1 MRYIIAFDVG
11 TTAVKVVCI
20 DRQTGKLTTGK
31 ADCDLFFP
39 QPNFVE
45 QDPHQLW
52 DALCTACRECVAKA
66 QPDLSEIGGM
76 VICAPWRNIIPLDKD
91 GNVLH
96 RSLIWMDARGIDQA
110 ARLNRSMNTTSFTGQ
125 DYHARLLWLKENE
138 PEIWNKA
145 AHIVGLN
152 CYFKYRATGNIVT
165 ECSDDFIHT
174 PSPTV
179 QAHYSNVLRHCGFT
193 EEDLAKFPPSLPST
207 AVMGELLPEAAARM
221 GLRPGIP
228 VVGGFGDLNAI
239 TFGCGCIEDGMAH
252 IYLGTSG
259 WLCETK
265 FERIPGY
272 GRGHFTLDEQH
283 ENTLFG
289 IQTGGRAYDW
299 LISQFYSA
307 ERSELGD
314 AAFEFVNQEIATVA
328 PGCDGLIATHWL
340 GGELPPLAAKNA
352 KGLFFNITGQHERK
366 HFARAMLESL
376 CYTHRLSL
384 NSYTQFHGG
393 QTPDSIRVVGG
404 GAMSAEWMQMMA
416 DILKI
421 PVRVPANPRFV
432 GTMGAYYC
440 AMIGLGL
447 AKDYADAIASQSLG
461 EETVYYPN
469 PDNFAVYDKNF
480 SVYSKLYT
488 TLKPLYD
495 ELNGV
500 Y

>member
-110 ARLNRSMNTTSFTGQ
+110 ARLNRSMNTTDFTGQ

-138 PEIWNKA
+138 PEIWNNA

-207 AVMGELLPEAAARM
+207 AVMGELLPEAAAQM

-272 GRGHFTLDEQH
+272 GRGYFTLDERH

-299 LISQFYSA
+299 LITQFYGA
-307 ERSELGD
+307 ERREMGD
-314 AAFEFVNQEIATVA
+314 DAFEFVNQEVA
-328 PGCDGLIATHWL
+328 SVEPGCGGMIATHWL

-352 KGLFFNITGQHERK
+352 KGLFFNVTDQHERR
-366 HFARAMLESL
+366 HFARAMLESI

-384 NSYTQFHGG
+384 ESYTAFHGG
-393 QTPDSIRVVGG
+393 QAPDSIRVVGG
-404 GAMSAEWMQMMA
+404 GAMSAAWMQMMA
-416 DILKI
+416 DILHI

-461 EETVYYPN
+461 EETVYVPN
-469 PDNFAVYDKNF
+469 PDNFAVYDRNF

-495 ELNGV
+495 EINGV

>member
-11 TTAVKVVCI
+11 TTAVKAVCI
-20 DRQTGKLTTGK
+20 DRETGKLTTGK
-31 ADCDLFFP
+31 ADCELYLP
-39 QPNFVE
+39 QLNYAE
-45 QDPHQLW
+45 QDPLQLW
-52 DALCTACRECVAKA
+52 DALCHASRECVAKA
-66 QPDLSEIGGM
+66 RIDLNEIGGV
-76 VICAPWRNIIPLDKD
+76 VICAPWRNIIPLDAD
-91 GNVLH
+91 GRPLRN
-96 RSLIWMDARGIDQA
+96 SLIWMDGRAIDQA
-110 ARLNRSMNTTSFTGQ
+110 ARLNRAMNCTGFTGQ

-138 PEIWNKA
+138 PDIWRSA

-152 CYFKYRATGNIVT
+152 CYFKYRATGNIAT

-174 PSPTV
+174 PNPTV
-179 QAHYSNVLRHCGFT
+179 QAHYSDVLRHCGFT
-193 EEDLAKFPPSLPST
+193 EEDLAKFPPSLPSA
-207 AVMGELLPEAAARM
+207 AVMGHLLPEAAAEM
-221 GLRPGIP
+221 GLIPGLP

-265 FERIPGY
+265 HQRIPGY
-272 GRGHFTLDEQH
+272 GGSHFTLDETH

-299 LISQFYSA
+299 LTQQFYSA
-307 ERSELGD
+307 ERRELGD
-314 AAFEFVNQEIATVA
+314 GVFDFVNREIAAVP
-328 PGCDGLIATHWL
+328 PGSDGLIATHWL

-352 KGLFFNITGQHERK
+352 KGLFFNITDRHERR
-366 HFARAMLESL
+366 HFARAMLESI

-384 NSYTQFHGG
+384 EKYATIHGG
-393 QTPDSIRVVGG
+393 NPEGIRVVGG
-404 GAMSAEWMQMMA
+404 GAMSTEWMQMMA
-416 DILKI
+416 DILQI
-421 PVRVPANPRFV
+421 PVRVPANPRYV

-447 AKDYADAIASQSLG
+447 AQDYADAIAGQSLG
-461 EETVYYPN
+461 EETVYLPN
-469 PDNFAVYDKNF
+469 EENFAVYNKSF
-480 SVYSKLYT
+480 AVYRKLYE

-495 ELNGV
+495 ELNGI

>member
-11 TTAVKVVCI
+11 TTAVKAVCI
-20 DRQTGKLTTGK
+20 DRETGKLTTGK
-31 ADCDLFFP
+31 ADCELYIP
-39 QPNFVE
+39 QLNYAE
-45 QDPHQLW
+45 QDPQQLW
-52 DALCTACRECVAKA
+52 DAVCTACRECVAKA
-66 QPDLSEIGGM
+66 QIDLAQIGGV
-76 VICAPWRNIIPLDKD
+76 VICAPWKNIIPLDAD

-96 RSLIWMDARGIDQA
+96 RSMIWMDARAIPQA
-110 ARLNRSMNTTSFTGQ
+110 AKLNKSMQTDGFTGQ
-125 DYHARLLWLKENE
+125 DYFARLLWLKETY
-138 PEIWNKA
+138 PDIWNKA

-152 CYFKYRATGNIVT
+152 CYFKYRATGNFYT
-165 ECSDDFIHT
+165 ECGEDFIHT
-174 PSPTV
+174 PNPTV
-179 QAHYSNVLRHCGFT
+179 QAHYDNIMRHCGFT

-207 AVMGELLPEAAARM
+207 AVMGHVTDEAAAQL
-221 GLRPGIP
+221 GLIPGLP

-239 TFGCGCIEDGMAH
+239 TFGCGCIEDNMAH

-265 FERIPGY
+265 NERVPGY
-272 GRGHFTLDEQH
+272 GRGHFTLDEKH

-299 LISQFYSA
+299 LINQFYLG
-307 ERSELGD
+307 ERKELGD
-314 AAFEFVNQEIATVA
+314 AVFEFVNQEIATVA
-328 PGCDGLIATHWL
+328 PGCNGLIATHWL

-352 KGLFFNITGQHERK
+352 KALFFNITDQHERK
-366 HFARAMLESL
+366 HFARAMLESI
-376 CYTHRLSL
+376 CFTHRLSL
-384 NSYTQFHGG
+384 GYYIAAHGG
-393 QTPDSIRVVGG
+393 RKPDSIRVVGG
-404 GAMSAEWMQMMA
+404 GAMSEAWMQMMA
-416 DILKI
+416 DILQI

-461 EETVYYPN
+461 EETVYTPN

-480 SVYSKLYT
+480 SIYSKLYQ

-495 ELNGV
+495 EINGV

>member
-45 QDPHQLW
+45 QDPLQLW
-52 DALCTACRECVAKA
+52 DALCAACRECVAKA
-66 QPDLSEIGGM
+66 QPDLNEIGGM

-110 ARLNRSMNTTSFTGQ
+110 ARLNKAMDTAGFTGQ

-138 PEIWNKA
+138 PEVWNNA

-152 CYFKYRATGNIVT
+152 CYFKYRATGNLIT
-165 ECSDDFIHT
+165 ECSDDFIRT
-174 PSPTV
+174 PNPSV

-193 EEDLAKFPPSLPST
+193 EADLAKFPPSLPST
-207 AVMGELLPEAAARM
+207 AVMGELLPEAAKAM

-239 TFGCGCIEDGMAH
+239 TFGCGCIDEGMAH

-259 WLCETK
+259 WLCETRH
-265 FERIPGY
+265 ERVANY
-272 GRGHFTLDEQH
+272 GGGNFTLDETH

-299 LISQFYSA
+299 LTSQFYSA
-307 ERSELGD
+307 ERREMGD
-314 AAFEFVNQEIATVA
+314 DVFSFVNSEIGSVPPAS
-328 PGCDGLIATHWL
+328 DGLIATHWL
-340 GGELPPLAAKNA
+340 NGELPPLAAKNA
-352 KGLFFNITGQHERK
+352 KGLFFNITDRHERK
-366 HFARAMLESL
+366 HFARAMLESI

-384 NSYTQFHGG
+384 QRYTDFHGG
-393 QTPDSIRVVGG
+393 QAPESIRVVGG

-421 PVRVPANPRFV
+421 PVRVPANPRYV

-461 EETVYYPN
+461 EETVYTPN
-469 PDNFAVYDKNF
+469 PENFAVYDKSF
-480 SVYSKLYT
+480 DIYSKLYQ

>member
-11 TTAVKVVCI
+11 TTAVKAVCI

-31 ADCDLFFP
+31 ADCELCFP

-45 QDPHQLW
+45 QDPLQLW
-52 DALCTACRECVAKA
+52 DALCHACRECVAKA
-66 QPDLSEIGGM
+66 QPDLNEIGGM
-76 VICAPWRNIIPLDKD
+76 VVCAPWRNIIPLDQNGKPM
-91 GNVLH
+91 H
-96 RSLIWMDARGIDQA
+96 RSLIWMDARGIAQA
-110 ARLNRSMNTTSFTGQ
+110 AKLNKAMNVTSFTGQ

-138 PEIWNKA
+138 PEIWNNA

-152 CYFKYRATGNIVT
+152 CYFKYRCTGNIVT

-174 PSPTV
+174 PNPAV
-179 QAHYSNVLRHCGFT
+179 QEHYNNVLRHAGFT
-193 EEDLAKFPPSLPST
+193 AEDLKKFPPSLPST
-207 AVMGELLPEAAARM
+207 AVMGTLLPEAAEEL
-221 GLRPGIP
+221 GLRSGIP

-239 TFGCGCIEDGMAH
+239 TFGCGCIEEGMAH

-259 WLCETK
+259 WLGETRH
-265 FERIPGY
+265 ERIPGY
-272 GRGHFTLDEQH
+272 GGSHFTLDETH

-299 LISQFYSA
+299 LITQFYNA
-307 ERSELGD
+307 ERREMGD
-314 AAFEFVNQEIATVA
+314 DVFDLVNREIGTVP
-328 PGCDGLIATHWL
+328 PGSDGLVATHWL

-352 KGLFFNITGQHERK
+352 KGLFFNITDRHERK

-384 NSYTQFHGG
+384 DRYADFRGG
-393 QTPDSIRVVGG
+393 QKPDSIRVVGG

-440 AMIGLGL
+440 AMIGMGL
-447 AKDYADAIASQSLG
+447 ARDYADAIASQSLG
-461 EETVYYPN
+461 EETVYTPN
-469 PDNFAVYDKNF
+469 PENFAVYDKSF
-480 SVYSKLYT
+480 AIYSKLYQ

-495 ELNGV
+495 EINGI

>member
-11 TTAVKVVCI
+11 TTAVKAVCI
-20 DRQTGKLTTGK
+20 DRETGKLTTGK
-31 ADCDLFFP
+31 ADCELYIP
-39 QPNFVE
+39 QLNYAE
-45 QDPHQLW
+45 QDPLQLW
-52 DALCTACRECVAKA
+52 DALCAASRECVAKA
-66 QPDLSEIGGM
+66 DIDLKEIGGV
-76 VICAPWRNIIPLDKD
+76 VICAPWKNIIPLDAD
-91 GNVLH
+91 GRPMRN
-96 RSLIWMDARGIDQA
+96 SMIWMDARAIPQA
-110 ARLNRSMNTTSFTGQ
+110 ARLNAAMNTTNFTGQ
-125 DYHARLLWLKENE
+125 DYHARLLWLKETE
-138 PEIWNKA
+138 PEIWNSA

-152 CYFKYRATGNIVT
+152 CYFKYRATGKLFT

-174 PSPTV
+174 PNPSV
-179 QAHYSNVLRHCGFT
+179 QAHYDQVLHCCGFT
-193 EEDLAKFPPSLPST
+193 EAELAKFPPSLPST
-207 AVMGELLPEAAARM
+207 AVMGHLLPQAAEEL
-221 GLRPGIP
+221 GLVAGLP

-265 FERIPGY
+265 NEREPGY
-272 GRGHFTLDEQH
+272 GRGHFTLDEKH

-307 ERSELGD
+307 ERRELGD
-314 AAFEFVNQEIATVA
+314 DVFDFVNREIAAAA

-352 KGLFFNITGQHERK
+352 KGVFFNINDRHERK
-366 HFARAMLESL
+366 HFARAMLECI
-376 CYTHRLSL
+376 CYTHRMSL
-384 NSYTQFHGG
+384 GFYAAAHGG
-393 QTPDSIRVVGG
+393 QKPDSIRVVGG
-404 GAMSAEWMQMMA
+404 GAMSEAWMQMMA
-416 DILKI
+416 DILQI
-421 PVRVPANPRFV
+421 PVRVPANPRYV

-447 AKDYADAIASQSLG
+447 AKDYADAIATQSLG
-461 EETVYYPN
+461 EETVYTPN
-469 PDNFAVYDKNF
+469 PENFAVYDKNF
-480 SVYSKLYT
+480 SIYSKLYQ